1 VRPALAVGGAMGLDL
16 SALDIPWNGL
26 PNKGLYGTIFNG
38 KVAEWFNASVLKT
51 DVAVRL
57 PRVRLPLFPI
67 IRLDVNRML

>member
-1 VRPALAVGGAMGLDL
+1 MVYGKHQGIVYRVLPAFVTNQNQKM
-16 SALDIPWNGL
+16 
-26 PNKGLYGTIFNG
+26 
-38 KVAEWFNASVLKT
+38 AERFNASVLKT